1 MKGIL
6 VQKKEQ
12 WPGFALAHSLPLEQ
26 ATALPGSEAYGD
38 LLAQLCRWRESS
50 RRSEL
55 VLSLHDTPYPE
66 RVRQGKC
73 DGQDDVKRGVRT
85 LRK

>member
-6 VQKKEQ
+6 VRKKKR

-26 ATALPGSEAYGD
+26 AIALPGSEAYGD
-38 LLAQLCRWRESS
+38 LLARLCRWRESS

-55 VLSLHDTPYPE
+55 VLSLRDTPNL
-66 RVRQGKC
+66 RGWGK
-73 DGQDDVKRGVRT
+73 GSVMARIMWREGSE
-85 LRK
+85 L